1 MLSSWNKI
9 IIISSSSYKKWDA
22 FRWFMFLR
30 DIAQIELEDS
40 RVSSA

>member
-9 IIISSSSYKKWDA
+9 IIISSSYKKWDA

-30 DIAQIELEDS
+30 DIAQIEFGD
-40 RVSSA
+40 